1 MPASLP
7 VVHADA
13 WLVVIDKPPGLP
25 SVPGRAPGLQ
35 DCVATRVQALFPEA
49 RVVHRLDMDT
59 SGLMVMALGLQ
70 AQRAL
75 SAAFEQRR
83 TDKRYEA
90 LVLGCPAQASGS
102 IDLPLRAD
110 WPRRPRQIV
119 DLEAGRAALT
129 HWSVRE
135 RGDAVARLA
144 LQPVTGRSHQL
155 RVHLA
160 AIGHPIVGDPLYG
173 SVEAVGASHR
183 MCLHATALSVPHPQ
197 DGRRVHF
204 ESTAPF

>member
-1 MPASLP
+1 MPAS
-7 VVHADA
+7 VSIVHADA
-13 WLVVIDKPPGLP
+13 WLVVVDKPPGLP

-35 DCVATRVQALFPEA
+35 DCVALRVQALFPEA

-90 LVLGCPAQASGS
+90 LVHGCPAQASGS
-102 IDLPLRAD
+102 IDFPLRAD

-119 DLEAGRAALT
+119 DLESGRAALT
-129 HWSVRE
+129 HWAVRW
-135 RGDAVARLA
+135 RDQDVARLT

-173 SVEAVGASHR
+173 STDAACAWHR
-183 MCLHATALSVPHPQ
+183 MCLHATALSLPHPQ

-204 ESTAPF
+204 ESAAPF

>member
-75 SAAFEQRR
+75 SAAF
-83 TDKRYEA
+83 
-90 LVLGCPAQASGS
+90 
-102 IDLPLRAD
+102 
-110 WPRRPRQIV
+110 
-119 DLEAGRAALT
+119 
-129 HWSVRE
+129 
-135 RGDAVARLA
+135 
-144 LQPVTGRSHQL
+144 
-155 RVHLA
+155 
-160 AIGHPIVGDPLYG
+160 
-173 SVEAVGASHR
+173 
-183 MCLHATALSVPHPQ
+183 
-197 DGRRVHF
+197 
-204 ESTAPF
+204 

>member
-1 MPASLP
+1 MMSS
-7 VVHADA
+7 
-13 WLVVIDKPPGLP
+13 LVVIHADPAFVVVDKPPGLP

-35 DCVATRVQALFPEA
+35 DCVAARVQALFPDA

-59 SGLMVMALGLQ
+59 SGLMVMALGLP

-75 SAAFEQRR
+75 SLAFEQRR

-90 LVLGCPAQASGS
+90 LVHGCPAQACGS

-119 DLEAGRAALT
+119 DPVSGRAALT
-129 HWSVRE
+129 HWTVLTA
-135 RGDAVARLA
+135 GDGRARLS

-173 SVEAVGASHR
+173 PADEAPSAPR
-183 MCLHATALSVPHPQ
+183 MCLHATALSLPHPL
-197 DGRRVHF
+197 DGRRVDF
-204 ESTAPF
+204 CSPAPF

>member
-1 MPASLP
+1 MSL
-7 VVHADA
+7 
-13 WLVVIDKPPGLP
+13 
-25 SVPGRAPGLQ
+25 
-35 DCVATRVQALFPEA
+35 
-49 RVVHRLDMDT
+49 
-59 SGLMVMALGLQ
+59 
-70 AQRAL
+70 
-75 SAAFEQRR
+75 AFEQRR

-90 LVLGCPAQASGS
+90 LVHGCPAQARGS

-119 DLEAGRAALT
+119 DPVSGRAALT
-129 HWSVRE
+129 HWTVLTE
-135 RGDAVARLA
+135 GDGRARLS

-173 SVEAVGASHR
+173 SVDAVGASHR

>member
-1 MPASLP
+1 MPASLSI
-7 VVHADA
+7 VHADA
-13 WLVVIDKPPGLP
+13 WLVVVDKPPGLP
-25 SVPGRAPGLQ
+25 SVPGREPGLQ

-59 SGLMVMALGLQ
+59 SGLMVMGLGLQ

-129 HWSVRE
+129 HWAVRW
-135 RGDAVARLA
+135 RGDGMARLA

-173 SVEAVGASHR
+173 SVDAVGAPHR
-183 MCLHATALSVPHPQ
+183 MCLHATALSLPHPQ
-197 DGRRVHF
+197 DGLRVHF
-204 ESTAPF
+204 ESAAPF